1 MAVGRAAL
9 TAAIEQAWQS
19 LVGVRDELK
28 DQGMGIAAARLGR
41 LCTELDDLRAVLV
54 QRAPSPGEL
63 SEALADELARR
74 ATMHALAVMPDV
86 ERKWSAG
93 DDPRSA
99 TTAAI
104 ASSFVVGYGACLDD
118 SRSAKA
124 IFRERRR
131 VKAVRK

>member
-1 MAVGRAAL
+1 MSAGRAAL
-9 TAAIEQAWQS
+9 VLVIERSWQS
-19 LVGVRDELK
+19 LVTVRDELK
-28 DQGMGIAAARLGR
+28 DQGMGIAAARLAR

-54 QRAPSPGEL
+54 QRAPAPGEL

-86 ERKWSAG
+86 ERKWLAG
-93 DDPRSA
+93 DDPKTA
-99 TTAAI
+99 TTGAI